1 MHHKTRS
8 LSLLALV
15 AALGSPAAR
24 AQTILE
30 DIVVT
35 PDRLE
40 TEAARTGST
49 VSVIDGA
56 TIEADGRPF
65 ALDYLANEPGINVS
79 QTGPAGTISGFTLR
93 GAPQTY
99 TRVLVDGIE
108 ISDPTAPQV
117 NPSLSG
123 FPADDIGRIEVLRG
137 SQSAIYGGQAVAGI
151 IDITSPRATED
162 GIALNYRAEGGSFDS
177 YRGALGLTG
186 RDERGEFALN
196 VTTID
201 TDGFSAAEAAD
212 GNTESDGYST
222 TRVSASGTLYL
233 SETSAFSGA
242 AFWQT
247 DEGDYDDGPG
257 AGGDAPNTFETETA
271 GARLGLDFESFDQI
285 ENSLAVTWFQ
295 LDRTQTNA
303 FGPFTSEG
311 DRARIEYLGRYEV
324 SDQWDLR
331 FGADYMRETA
341 ETNFSAGSED
351 LSIAGAFGQAIW
363 SPITPLTLNA
373 TLRQDEHSEFGG
385 YTTGRLTGAYLVTPE
400 TVLRGSFGTG
410 FRPPSI
416 FELTDAFSGNPDLDP
431 ETSTSADLGV
441 ERILADGRGNVSATL
456 FWLQI
461 DDLIEYDFN
470 TFTFIQTDGT
480 AESRGLELAAA
491 WTLSDNLALSGAYTY
506 TDSTLPDGE
515 RRNRVPRNDLAI
527 SLDGSWAERV
537 SYGVTARFVGGYF
550 DESGVDSEGFAE
562 DFVVVNA
569 RVGYDLTEEAQIYIR
584 TENLFDE
591 EYQTARG
598 YGTSDQAFYFGV
610 AGTF

>member
-341 ETNFSAGSED
+341 ETNFFD
-351 LSIAGAFGQAIW
+351 GQR
-363 SPITPLTLNA
+363 TPLARRISASPAPSDRRSGARSRRSPSTPPCARTSIPSSAA
-373 TLRQDEHSEFGG
+373 TPPDASP
-385 YTTGRLTGAYLVTPE
+385 API
-400 TVLRGSFGTG
+400 SSPP
-410 FRPPSI
+410 RPSCAARSAPASVPPRSSSSPMPSPAI
-416 FELTDAFSGNPDLDP
+416 P
-431 ETSTSADLGV
+431 TSTPKPA
-441 ERILADGRGNVSATL
+441 
-456 FWLQI
+456 
-461 DDLIEYDFN
+461 
-470 TFTFIQTDGT
+470 
-480 AESRGLELAAA
+480 
-491 WTLSDNLALSGAYTY
+491 
-506 TDSTLPDGE
+506 
-515 RRNRVPRNDLAI
+515 
-527 SLDGSWAERV
+527 
-537 SYGVTARFVGGYF
+537 
-550 DESGVDSEGFAE
+550 
-562 DFVVVNA
+562 
-569 RVGYDLTEEAQIYIR
+569 
-584 TENLFDE
+584 
-591 EYQTARG
+591 
-598 YGTSDQAFYFGV
+598 
-610 AGTF
+610 